1 MITLGIDTSCDD
13 TSASCVK
20 DGKVLS
26 NIVFSQVFHSKYGGV
41 MPELAARDHLKN
53 ITFTVKEAVTPIGF
67 NNLDN
72 ISATYGPGLI
82 GSLLVGLSFA
92 KSLSYVKNIPFYAVN
107 HIEGHIFSLFIENK
121 ISCPFIC
128 LVVSGGHT
136 ELVYVKEMGE
146 YEIMGRTLDDA
157 AGESFDKV
165 ARMLKLTYPGGQA
178 IEKLAERGNPIAIKF
193 PCSKLKDY
201 NFSFS
206 GIKTAVL
213 YYIKNNPNAK
223 TIDVAASFQKAVIDS
238 LTNTTFECA
247 LKLKVNSI
255 AISGGVSRN
264 NKLRERFTKISKQYG
279 IKFYCP
285 EKDFCTDNAVMIA
298 LCAQHYFK
306 NKIVSPFNIK
316 ANSRASLIRS

>member
-53 ITFTVKEAVTPIGF
+53 ITLTVEEAVKPVGF
-67 NNLDN
+67 DNLDN

-92 KSLSYVKNIPFYAVN
+92 KSLSYIRNLPFYAVN

-121 ISCPFIC
+121 ISCPFVC

-136 ELVYVKEMGE
+136 ELVYVKKRGD
-146 YEIMGRTLDDA
+146 YKIMGRTLDDA

-165 ARMLKLTYPGGQA
+165 ARMLKLSYPGGQA
-178 IEKLAERGNPIAIKF
+178 IEELAEKGNPIAIKF
-193 PCSKLKDY
+193 PCSKLKNY

-213 YYIKNNPNAK
+213 YYLKNNLNAEI
-223 TIDVAASFQKAVIDS
+223 TDVAASFQKAVIDS

-247 LKLKVNSI
+247 LKLKANTI
-255 AISGGVSRN
+255 GISGGVSRN
-264 NKLRERFTKISKQYG
+264 NKLRKRFMEISKQHR

-285 EKDFCTDNAVMIA
+285 EKEFCTDNAVMIA

-306 NKIVSPFNIK
+306 KGIISPFNIK
-316 ANSRASLIRS
+316 ANSRVSLIKN

>member
-26 NIVFSQVFHSKYGGV
+26 NVVFSQIFHSKYGGV

-53 ITFTVKEAVTPIGF
+53 ITFTVKEAIKPMGF

-92 KSLSYVKNIPFYAVN
+92 KSLSYVKNLPFYAVN
-107 HIEGHIFSLFIENK
+107 HIEGHISSLFIENK

-136 ELVYVKEMGE
+136 ELVYVKKMGD

-165 ARMLKLTYPGGQA
+165 ARMLKLTYPGGQV
-178 IEKLAERGNPIAIKF
+178 IEKLAEKGNSIAIKF

-213 YYIKNNPNAK
+213 YYLKNNPNAEIK
-223 TIDVAASFQKAVIDS
+223 DVAASFQKAVIDS
-238 LTNTTFECA
+238 LINTTFECA
-247 LKLKVNSI
+247 LKLKVNSV

-264 NKLRERFTKISKQYG
+264 NKLRERFTEISKQHG
-279 IKFYCP
+279 MKFYCP
-285 EKDFCTDNAVMIA
+285 EKGFCTDNAVMIA

-306 NKIVSPFNIK
+306 KGIVSPFSIK
-316 ANSRASLIRS
+316 ANSRASLIKN